1 MNLAHS
7 DRKFEYLPLYQ
18 SFASE
23 LDDGM
28 PSPPWADAV
37 GWSTAIRQAT
47 DLIEP
52 DAATVRGTPPIFGDL
67 RTADGGSPEDPGF
80 GDALGPASEA
90 LLKTV
95 RIVDNVRENPVV
107 CVIPGPVTLCA
118 ERFGRE
124 WLIDGAVDEFV
135 ALDAL
140 HEASQ
145 MLTDIVRELDGAASG
160 LIVDEPAVQT
170 ALESSLILA
179 DVLLETGAVF
189 NVADH
194 HGLTLFGRFPESIH
208 EALPTL
214 ADEYDAVLFDELST
228 ATLKTKVESDTSVGG
243 GFDGSA
249 WDGTDA
255 EFATDVRSYLGML
268 PKGFVLTPRIPGA
281 ALPVRVRWLR
291 ELIDEA

>member
-23 LDDGM
+23 LDEEM
-28 PSPPWADAV
+28 PSPPWSDAV

-47 DLIEP
+47 DLIKP
-52 DAATVRGTPPIFGDL
+52 DAGMVRGTSPIFEDL
-67 RTADGGSPEDPGF
+67 RAADDCSPEDPGF

-90 LLKTV
+90 LLETV
-95 RIVDNVRENPVV
+95 RIVDDVREEPVV
-107 CVIPGPVTLCA
+107 CVIPGPVTLCV
-118 ERFGRE
+118 ERFGRG
-124 WLIDGAVDEFV
+124 WLVDGTVDEFV

-145 MLTDIVRELDGAASG
+145 VLTDIVRELDGAASG

-170 ALESSLILA
+170 ALEGGLTLA
-179 DVLLETGAVF
+179 DVLLETGAIF

-194 HGLTLFGRFPESIH
+194 HGLTLFGRFPESVK

-214 ADEYDAVLFDELST
+214 ADEYDAVLFDELSP
-228 ATLKTKVESDTSVGG
+228 ATLETIVGSDTSIGG
-243 GFDGSA
+243 GFDGST

-255 EFATDVRSYLGML
+255 EFASDVRSYLGLL
-268 PKGFVLTPRIPGA
+268 PNEFVLTPRIPGA
-281 ALPVRVRWLR
+281 ASPVRVRQLR
-291 ELIDEA
+291 EFIDEA